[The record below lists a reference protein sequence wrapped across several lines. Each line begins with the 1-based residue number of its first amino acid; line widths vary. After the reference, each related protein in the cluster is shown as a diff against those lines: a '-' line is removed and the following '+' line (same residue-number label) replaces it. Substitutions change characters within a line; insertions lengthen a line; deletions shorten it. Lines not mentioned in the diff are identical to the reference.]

1 MFIFKS
7 IDDYKRWSRL
17 NILATKIEKE
27 ILKCIKESN
36 FPVYFDNWVKRHYII
51 YGEMIE
57 LKYK

>member
-1 MFIFKS
+1 MFPFKS
-7 IDDYKRWSRL
+7 YEDYKRWSRL
-17 NILATKIEKE
+17 NIVALKLEKE
-27 ILKCIKESN
+27 IQKCIKESN